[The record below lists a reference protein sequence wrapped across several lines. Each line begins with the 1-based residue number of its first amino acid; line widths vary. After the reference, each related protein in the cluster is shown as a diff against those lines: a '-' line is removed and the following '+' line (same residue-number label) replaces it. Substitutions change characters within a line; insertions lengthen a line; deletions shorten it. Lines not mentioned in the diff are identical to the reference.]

1 MVVMLTAA
9 VFTGGFAGDT
19 AGEPAG
25 DPVGE
30 TAGSLAGDP
39 VGDPVGPAEVPGGQE
54 VTLRGVVVCSAQCA
68 VESKIEDPTADEHN
82 YLVLYAFDGTP
93 EVRAA
98 LDAVMEECYPEGGL
112 DVEQARRLQAEMDA
126 RIRYMIEPGPVA
138 EANHEEVEW
147 RSLTMAVTGTVFER
161 DGRRWISPTRMEQT
175 ALAYPARMLAPDR
188 PLVMPGET
196 PLMLEIDDDLSLKC
210 ILLPAG
216 RFLHGSPFYQQKRW
230 QDEYPKEVVLT
241 KSFYMAEHPIT
252 QEIFEAVMGRNPS
265 IRRDP
270 EYPVE
275 RVPYADIQEFCRILS
290 ERNGRTVR
298 LATDAEWE
306 YAARVGTSS
315 PCFTEKYRDQI
326 SNAGNDRGNPQPVRT
341 RQPNAWGLYDMLSAG
356 WEVVSDWKADNVR
369 VDQVDPQGPPVT
381 DPHVQ
386 DYGNGPLHKAKGG
399 GYYEDYRPNMHGAVD
414 ADGMCAEGNAIFRV
428 VAEAE
433 LR

>member
-1 MVVMLTAA
+1 MMWLGAMVVMLTA
-9 VFTGGFAGDT
+9 GG
-19 AGEPAG
+19 
-25 DPVGE
+25 V
-30 TAGSLAGDP
+30 AGDP
-39 VGDPVGPAEVPGGQE
+39 VGDPVGPGDGPGGPE
-54 VTLRGVVVCSAQCA
+54 VTLRGVVVCSAQYS
-68 VESKIEDPTADEHN
+68 VERVTEDPTADEHN
-82 YLVLYAFDGTP
+82 YLALYAFDGTP

-98 LDAVMEECYPEGGL
+98 LDGVMEECFPEGGL

-126 RIRYMIEPGPVA
+126 RIRYMIEPGAVA

-147 RSLTMAVTGTVFER
+147 RSLTMSVTGTVFER
-161 DGRRWISPTRMEQT
+161 DGRRWISPTGMEEIT
-175 ALAYPARMLAPDR
+175 LTYPARMVAPDR
-188 PLVMPGET
+188 PRVSAGET
-196 PLMLEIDDDLSLKC
+196 PLMLEIDDNLSLKC
-210 ILLPAG
+210 LLLPAG
-216 RFLHGSPFYQQKRW
+216 RFLHGSPFYQKRW

-241 KSFYMAEHPIT
+241 QPFYMAEHPIT
-252 QEIFEAVMGRNPS
+252 QEMFEAVMGRNPS

-270 EYPVE
+270 QYPVE
-275 RVPYADIQEFCRILS
+275 RVPYADIQEFCRMLS

-306 YAARVGTSS
+306 YAARVGTSN

-326 SNAGNDRGNPQPVRT
+326 SNAGHDRGNPQPVRT

-369 VDQVDPQGPPVT
+369 VDQVDPEGPPVT
-381 DPHVQ
+381 DPNVQ

-428 VAEAE
+428 VVEAE
-433 LR
+433 PR